1 MRVAGDWLTSSD
13 TQAVLGMLTD
23 AGHLAYA
30 VGGCARNALLD
41 VPVADV
47 DIATSA
53 LPEEVVRLAQEA
65 GLKAIPTG
73 LEHGTITVVSD
84 GEPFEVTT
92 FRKDVDTDGRRAV
105 VSFSDNISDDAVR
118 RDFTV
123 NALYVEADGTLHD
136 PLGGLPDIKA
146 GRIRF
151 IEDAAPRIEED
162 YLRILRFFRFTA
174 WYGDPSAGLDA
185 EGLAA
190 CATHVDGISKLSKE
204 RLGAEMKKLL
214 AAPDPAPALAAMFAS
229 GVLAQILPGADPQ
242 YVAPLVHLEQ
252 AADIPPR
259 WQRRMVAMGGDDHAK
274 RLRLS
279 KAEAKQLYGVNAAMQ
294 SGEPAK
300 VMAYHFGADAAL
312 DAKMIEAATLSSPLP
327 DALSEHIAEG
337 VNEKFPIKAVDLLDR
352 IGVGPQLGAE
362 LKRLENLWVNA
373 GFKLSKKELL
383 QS

>member
-1 MRVAGDWLTSSD
+1 MRITGDWLTSAD

-23 AGHLAYA
+23 AGHQAYA
-30 VGGCARNALLD
+30 VGGCARNALLG

-53 LPEEVVRLAQEA
+53 VPEEVVLLAEAA
-65 GLKAIPTG
+65 GLKPVPTG
-73 LEHGTITVVSD
+73 LEHGTITVVSN
-84 GEPFEVTT
+84 GEPHEVTT

-105 VSFSDNISDDAVR
+105 VAYSDNIADDAIR

-146 GRIRF
+146 KRIRF
-151 IEDAAPRIEED
+151 IEDAAKRIEED

-174 WYGDPSAGLDA
+174 WYGDPNAGMDA

-214 AAPDPAPALAAMFAS
+214 AAPDPAPALAAMAAC

-242 YVAPLVHLEQ
+242 YLAPLVHLEQ
-252 AADIPPR
+252 TAEIPPS
-259 WQRRMVAMGGDDHAK
+259 WQRRMIAMGGESHAK

-279 KAEAKQLYGVNAAMQ
+279 RAEGKQLNAVSAAMQ
-294 SGEPAK
+294 SGESAN
-300 VMAYHFGADAAL
+300 VMAYRFGADAAL

-327 DALSEHIAEG
+327 EALHEHIAEG
-337 VNEKFPIKAVDLLDR
+337 AKAVFPVKAADLVDR
-352 IGVGPQLGAE
+352 MGKGPQLGAE
-362 LKRLENLWVNA
+362 LKRLESQWLTSE
-373 GFKLSKKELL
+373 FKLSKKGLL

>member
-1 MRVAGDWLTSSD
+1 M
-13 TQAVLGMLTD
+13 
-23 AGHLAYA
+23 
-30 VGGCARNALLD
+30 
-41 VPVADV
+41 

-53 LPEEVVRLAQEA
+53 TPEEVVQLAGAA
-65 GLKAIPTG
+65 GLKPIPTG
-73 LEHGTITVVSD
+73 LEHGTITVVSN
-84 GEPFEVTT
+84 GEPHEVTT
-92 FRKDVDTDGRRAV
+92 FRNDVDTDGRRATV
-105 VSFSDNISDDAVR
+105 AFSDNISDDAVR

-146 GRIRF
+146 RRIRF
-151 IEDAAPRIEED
+151 IEDAAQRIEED

-174 WYGDPSAGLDA
+174 WYGDPSAGLDV

-214 AAPDPAPALAAMFAS
+214 AAPDPAPALAAMAAC

-242 YVAPLVHLEQ
+242 YIAPLVHLEQ
-252 AADIPPR
+252 SAAISPS
-259 WQRRMVAMGGDDHAK
+259 WQRRMIAMGGDSHAK

-279 KAEAKQLYGVNAAMQ
+279 KAEGKRLKAVTAAMQ
-294 SGEPAK
+294 SGESVK
-300 VMAYHFGADAAL
+300 VMAYRFGVDAAL
-312 DAKMIEAATLSSPLP
+312 DAKMNEAATLSSPLP
-327 DALSEHIAEG
+327 EMLYEHIAEG
-337 VNEKFPIKAVDLLDR
+337 AKATFPVKAADLIDR
-352 IGVGPQLGAE
+352 LGVGPHLGAE

-373 GFKLSKKELL
+373 EFKVGKKELL

>member
-1 MRVAGDWLTSSD
+1 MQVTGDWLTSAD

-23 AGHLAYA
+23 AGHQAYA
-30 VGGCARNALLD
+30 VGGCARNALLG

-53 LPEEVVRLAQEA
+53 LPEQVVQLAEAA
-65 GLKAIPTG
+65 GLKPIPTG
-73 LEHGTITVVSD
+73 LEHGTITVVCN
-84 GEPFEVTT
+84 GEPHEVTT

-105 VSFSDNISDDAVR
+105 VAFSDNIKDDAIR

-146 GRIRF
+146 KRIRF
-151 IEDAAPRIEED
+151 IEDAAQRIEED

-174 WYGDPSAGLDA
+174 WYGDPTSGLDA

-214 AAPDPAPALAAMFAS
+214 AAPDPAPAVAAMAAC
-229 GVLAQILPGADPQ
+229 GVLAQILPGADPK
-242 YVAPLVHLEQ
+242 YIAPLVHLEQ
-252 AADIPPR
+252 SAEIPPS
-259 WQRRMVAMGGDDHAK
+259 WQRRMIAMGGESHAK

-279 KAEAKQLYGVNAAMQ
+279 KAEGKRLNATTAAMQ
-294 SGEPAK
+294 SGDLVK
-300 VMAYHFGADAAL
+300 VMAYRFGADAVL
-312 DAKMIEAATLSSPLP
+312 DAKMIEAATLSSSLCE
-327 DALSEHIAEG
+327 ALHEHIEEG
-337 VNEKFPIKAVDLLDR
+337 TKAVFPVKAADLIDR
-352 IGVGPQLGAE
+352 MGAGPQLGAE
-362 LKRLENLWVNA
+362 LKRLEGLWVNA
-373 GFKLSKKELL
+373 GFNVSKKELL

>member
-1 MRVAGDWLTSSD
+1 MRLTGEWLTSAE
-13 TQAVLGMLTD
+13 TQAVLDMLTD

-30 VGGCARNALLD
+30 VGGCARNALLG

-53 LPEEVVRLAQEA
+53 LPEEVVRLAQAA
-65 GLKAIPTG
+65 GFKAIPTG
-73 LEHGTITVVSD
+73 IEHGTITVVSN
-84 GEPFEVTT
+84 GESFEITT
-92 FRKDVDTDGRRAV
+92 FRKDVDTDGRRAAV
-105 VSFSDNISDDAVR
+105 AFSNNISDDAVR

-136 PLGGLPDIKA
+136 PLGGLSDIKA
-146 GRIRF
+146 RRIRF
-151 IEDAAPRIEED
+151 IEDAALRIEED

-185 EGLAA
+185 DGLAA

-242 YVAPLVHLEQ
+242 YIAPLVHLEQ
-252 AADIPPR
+252 TGEIPASWPRRLAAL
-259 WQRRMVAMGGDDHAK
+259 GGENHVK

-279 KAEAKQLYGVNAAMQ
+279 KAEAKRLNAMTTAMQ
-294 SGEPAK
+294 SGDATK
-300 VMAYHFGADAAL
+300 VMAYRFGADAAL
-312 DAKMIEAATLSSPLP
+312 GAKMIEAATLSSPLREE
-327 DALSEHIAEG
+327 LREHIAEG
-337 VNEKFPIKAVDLLDR
+337 AKATFPVKAADLIGR
-352 IGVGPQLGAE
+352 IGAGPHLGAE
-362 LKRLENLWVNA
+362 LNRLESLWVNA
-373 GFKLSKKELL
+373 DFKPSKKALL

>member
-1 MRVAGDWLTSSD
+1 MRITGDWLTSAD

-23 AGHLAYA
+23 AGHQAYA
-30 VGGCARNALLD
+30 VGGCARNALLG

-53 LPEEVVRLAQEA
+53 LPEEVVQLAEAA
-65 GLKAIPTG
+65 GLKPVPTG
-73 LEHGTITVVSD
+73 LEHGTITVISS
-84 GEPFEVTT
+84 GEPHEVTT

-105 VSFSDNISDDAVR
+105 VAFSDNIADDAIR

-123 NALYVEADGTLHD
+123 NALYVEANGTLHD
-136 PLGGLPDIKA
+136 PLGGLPDIEA
-146 GRIRF
+146 RRIRF
-151 IEDAAPRIEED
+151 IEDAAQRIEED

-174 WYGDPSAGLDA
+174 WYGDPAMGMDA

-190 CATHVDGISKLSKE
+190 CATHVDGISELSKE

-214 AAPDPAPALAAMFAS
+214 AAPDPAPALAAMAAC

-242 YVAPLVHLEQ
+242 YIAPLVHLEQ
-252 AADIPPR
+252 ETEISPS
-259 WQRRMVAMGGDDHAK
+259 WQRRMVAMGGQNHAK

-279 KAEAKQLYGVNAAMQ
+279 KAEGKYLNGVTAAMQ
-294 SGEPAK
+294 SGESTK
-300 VMAYHFGADAAL
+300 VMAYRFGADAAL
-312 DAKMIEAATLSSPLP
+312 DAKMIESATLSAPLP
-327 DALSEHIAEG
+327 DMLRAHIAEG
-337 VNEKFPIKAVDLLDR
+337 MKATFPVKAADLIDR
-352 IGVGPQLGAE
+352 LGAGPQLGVE

-373 GFKLSKKELL
+373 DFKVSKKELL

>member
-1 MRVAGDWLTSSD
+1 MRVTGDWLTSAD

-23 AGHLAYA
+23 AGHLAYT
-30 VGGCARNALLD
+30 VGGCVRNALLG

-53 LPEEVVRLAQEA
+53 VPEEVVRLAEAA

-73 LEHGTITVVSD
+73 LEHGTITVVSN
-84 GEPFEVTT
+84 GEPHEVTT

-105 VSFSDNISDDAVR
+105 VAFSDNILDDAVR

-123 NALYVEADGTLHD
+123 NALYVEANGTLHD

-146 GRIRF
+146 QRIRF
-151 IEDAAPRIEED
+151 IEDAARRIEED

-204 RLGAEMKKLL
+204 RLGTEMKKLL
-214 AAPDPAPALAAMFAS
+214 AAPDPAPALAAMAAS

-252 AADIPPR
+252 AADISPN
-259 WQRRMVAMGGDDHAK
+259 WQRRMVAMGGENHAK

-279 KAEAKQLYGVNAAMQ
+279 KAEAKRLNAVAAAMQ
-294 SGEPAK
+294 SGASAK
-300 VMAYHFGADAAL
+300 VMAYRFGADAAL
-312 DAKMIEAATLSSPLP
+312 DAKMIEAATLSSPLRESLRE
-327 DALSEHIAEG
+327 DLQEG
-337 VNEKFPIKAVDLLDR
+337 AKATFPVKAADLIDR
-352 IGVGPQLGAE
+352 IGAGPHLGAE
-362 LKRLENLWVNA
+362 LKRLESLWVDA
-373 GFKLSKKELL
+373 GFKLNKKELL

>member
-1 MRVAGDWLTSSD
+1 MRLTGDWLTSAD

-30 VGGCARNALLD
+30 VGGCVRNALLD

-53 LPEEVVRLAQEA
+53 VPEEVVRLSQAA

-73 LEHGTITVVSD
+73 LEHGTITVVSN
-84 GEPFEVTT
+84 GEPHEVTT

-105 VSFSDNISDDAVR
+105 VAFSDNILEDAIR

-136 PLGGLPDIKA
+136 PLGGLPDIEA
-146 GRIRF
+146 RRIRF
-151 IEDAAPRIEED
+151 IEDAARRIEED

-185 EGLAA
+185 DGLAA

-214 AAPDPAPALAAMFAS
+214 SAPDPAPALAAMAGS

-252 AADIPPR
+252 VADIPPS
-259 WQRRMVAMGGDDHAK
+259 WQRRMVAMGGENHAK
-274 RLRLS
+274 LLRLS
-279 KAEAKQLYGVNAAMQ
+279 KAEAKRLNAVSAAMQ
-294 SGEPAK
+294 SGASVK
-300 VMAYHFGADAAL
+300 VMAYRFGADAAL
-312 DAKMIEAATLSSPLP
+312 DAKMIEAATLSSPLR
-327 DALSEHIAEG
+327 EG
-337 VNEKFPIKAVDLLDR
+337 LCEDIEQGARATFPVKAADLIDR
-352 IGVGPQLGAE
+352 IGAGPHLGAE

-373 GFKLSKKELL
+373 DFKLSKKELL